1 MTARKELL
9 DLYRRV
15 LRTNR
20 AVLPRPMRLLGD
32 GYAQE
37 EWRRQRKGNA
47 TEKQWEEF
55 TYMWKAYCDF
65 LVGKPGTMDRSGE
78 LSEDIKSKLTSEQKM
93 QLKSLKEA
101 IDLFRK

>member
-1 MTARKELL
+1 MAARRQLL

-47 TEKQWEEF
+47 SEKQWEEF
-55 TYMWKAYCDF
+55 ANMWTAYCDF
-65 LVGKPGTMDRSGE
+65 LVGKPGSMDRSGE
-78 LSEDIKSKLTSEQKM
+78 LSDNVMSRLTAEQKM